1 MDIKFAFGDIGEVI
15 QIWLLLLF
23 HTNLMFTYITRE
35 KSKIIIIGHDR
46 NKWLLVFQL
55 YLPISFNN
63 PLISILK
70 VSSSSFSDIN
80 IFNWSIMINLIILQ
94 NEYTIPNIDEFQKN
108 Y

>member
-1 MDIKFAFGDIGEVI
+1 MEEVI
-15 QIWLLLLF
+15 QIRLLLLF
-23 HTNLMFTYITRE
+23 HTNLMFTYIPVTRE
-35 KSKIIIIGHDR
+35 ESKIIIIGHDR

-70 VSSSSFSDIN
+70 VSSSSFSDVN
-80 IFNWSIMINLIILQ
+80 IFNWSITINLIILQ